1 MARGTEVS
9 LLLMRQAFERRP
21 RPQPEPE
28 PEPQPEAEQE
38 TDHLIN
44 RT

>member
-9 LLLMRQAFERRP
+9 LLLMRQAFERKP
-21 RPQPEPE
+21 RPQPE

-38 TDHLIN
+38 TDHLIS

>member
-9 LLLMRQAFERRP
+9 LLLMRQAFERRS
-21 RPQPEPE
+21 RPKPE

-38 TDHLIN
+38 TDHLIS